1 MEAFCLLGCLNC
13 IQPRVVS
20 RPSLFI
26 PIQSESQKETAHA
39 AMEAALTKRLFSE
52 VWSGF
57 RGTSEEHCRTLE
69 VGSSWPAPVH
79 PWAKGGDRE
88 TTQRGSPARAQSWH
102 GGREGGRDGHPP
114 LLLPTSLLLAWH
126 WLSPA
131 SSQWT
136 RSPAGRPAVLARW
149 PPQHRAREKR
159 NQVGLQWGNGKCGP
173 PWLLSQVLQ
182 LLCKPPNQHA
192 LKRFRS
198 HLGTRTEPQQ
208 V

>member
-1 MEAFCLLGCLNC
+1 MHFVLQTRAYADGSILSPGVSELHTTPCLETLPLY
-13 IQPRVVS
+13 
-20 RPSLFI
+20 

-52 VWSGF
+52 VWSRF
-57 RGTSEEHCRTLE
+57 RGTSKEHCRTLE
-69 VGSSWPAPVH
+69 VGSSWPAAVH
-79 PWAKGGDRE
+79 PWAKGRDRE

-114 LLLPTSLLLAWH
+114 LLLPTRLLLAWH

-159 NQVGLQWGNGKCGP
+159 D
-173 PWLLSQVLQ
+173 
-182 LLCKPPNQHA
+182 
-192 LKRFRS
+192 
-198 HLGTRTEPQQ
+198 
-208 V
+208 